1 MDILWLILG
10 LAALVAGGDFL
21 VKGAVGFS
29 KTMKISPL
37 VVGMTVVAFG
47 TSSPEL
53 VVSITSALDGN
64 AGIAVGNVVGSNI
77 VNISLILGLT
87 VLIYPIIADRQTKR
101 LDLPMM
107 LLSTLILY
115 FVVMD
120 GIVNRYEGIVMAIL
134 LVVFTAYLVRYA
146 RNRSIA
152 EGNKDWEDEVKTPSF
167 WKAMFF
173 LLLGIVGLYFG
184 AEWFVKGAVGI
195 ADLLLHGNPNKDTII
210 GVTVVAIGTSA
221 PELVASTVAAYRRET
236 DIALGNLI
244 GSNIFN
250 ILMVLG
256 LTAAITPTPVTHE
269 MLTFDMWWAIGTAL
283 LLAACIYIGHRI
295 GRIKGVILIL
305 TYIAYVT
312 IIILKV
318 QGRI

>member
-1 MDILWLILG
+1 MDYVWLILG
-10 LAALVAGGDFL
+10 LAALILGGEFL

-29 KTMKISPL
+29 KTMKISSL

-47 TSSPEL
+47 TSAPEL
-53 VVSITSALDGN
+53 VVSVTSAIKGN

-87 VLIYPIIADRQTKR
+87 VLIYPILADRQTKR

-107 LLSTLILY
+107 LFSTLLLY
-115 FVVMD
+115 LAVMD
-120 GIVNRYEGIVMAIL
+120 GLVQWYEGVVMTIL
-134 LVVFTAYLVRYA
+134 LVAFTAYLVRYA

-152 EGNKDWEDEVKTPSF
+152 EGNKDWEDERKTPSF

-173 LLLGIVGLYFG
+173 MLLGIVGLYFG

-195 ADLLLHGNPNKDTII
+195 ADILLRDNPNKDTII

-256 LTAAITPTPVTHE
+256 LTAALKPTPVTHE
-269 MLTFDMWWAIGTAL
+269 MLSFDMWWAIGTAL
-283 LLAACIYIGHRI
+283 LLAAVIYIGHKI
-295 GRIKGVILIL
+295 GRIKGVILVL
-305 TYIAYVT
+305 TYVAYVT

-318 QGRI
+318 QGYI